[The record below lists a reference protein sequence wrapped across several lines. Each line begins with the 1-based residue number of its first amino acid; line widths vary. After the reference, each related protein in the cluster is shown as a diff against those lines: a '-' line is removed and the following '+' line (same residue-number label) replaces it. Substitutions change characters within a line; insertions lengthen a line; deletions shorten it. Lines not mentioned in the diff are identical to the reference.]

1 MLKFYFQTME
11 GLRFEAEI
19 NAVQIPKKGVKLSG
33 SKMKLWGALV

>member
-1 MLKFYFQTME
+1 ME

-33 SKMKLWGALV
+33 SKMRP